1 MKQNEGVFLV
11 AIDKTNRVNALFEFY
26 ESLLT
31 KKQAEY
37 MAMYY
42 GDDFSLGEIAD
53 NFDVSRQAVYDNIK
67 RTEKILE
74 DYEEKLNLYHNF
86 IKRNE
91 KLDQIKQ
98 YTDSNY
104 EEDQKLTDLINQ
116 LEELDEE

>member
-1 MKQNEGVFLV
+1 M

-74 DYEEKLNLYHNF
+74 DYEAKLNLYHNF

-91 KLDQIKQ
+91 KLDQIKH
-98 YTDSNY
+98 YTDSAY
-104 EEDQKLTDLINQ
+104 KEDKKLTDLINQ

>member
-1 MKQNEGVFLV
+1 M

-74 DYEEKLNLYHNF
+74 DYEDKLNLYHNF

>member
-1 MKQNEGVFLV
+1 M

-74 DYEEKLNLYHNF
+74 DYEDKLNLYHNF
-86 IKRNE
+86 IQRNE

-98 YTDSNY
+98 YTDSTY
-104 EEDQKLTDLINQ
+104 KEDQKLTDLINQ

>member
-74 DYEEKLNLYHNF
+74 DYEDKLNLYHNF

>member
-1 MKQNEGVFLV
+1 M
-11 AIDKTNRVNALFEFY
+11 AIDKTNRINALFEFY

-74 DYEEKLNLYHNF
+74 DYEDKLNLYHNF
-86 IKRNE
+86 IQRNE

-98 YTDSNY
+98 YTDSTY
-104 EEDQKLTDLINQ
+104 KEDQKLTDLINQ